1 MFCSWWY
8 LYSMIY
14 SSPLASVDEF
24 AHLCG
29 LWWQVTNQ
37 LHLTLVNG
45 DCIIYQ
51 NLRTSKW
58 WINDDWTWSIS
69 QKRSIKKKRPLEH
82 EILIC
87 LQLWWRHSPE
97 FVRLECEASVRRCWQ
112 PSSMGCQKVWMQLV
126 HVVCLVVAF
135 VIALIPTTSFKKTS
149 CLMDSGF

>member
-29 LWWQVTNQ
+29 LWWKVTNEI
-37 LHLTLVNG
+37 HLTLVNG

-58 WINDDWTWSIS
+58 WNNDDWTWSIS
-69 QKRSIKKKRPLEH
+69 QKRSIKK
-82 EILIC
+82 
-87 LQLWWRHSPE
+87 
-97 FVRLECEASVRRCWQ
+97 EAFGKWYFDLPSVV
-112 PSSMGCQKVWMQLV
+112 M
-126 HVVCLVVAF
+126 
-135 VIALIPTTSFKKTS
+135 TSFSGVQAGVWSFGLTVLTAQQHGLSKSMDATCPCFLLSGCFRHCIDTYNILQKTS

>member
-1 MFCSWWY
+1 MFCSLWY
-8 LYSMIY
+8 LNSMIY

-29 LWWQVTNQ
+29 LWWKVTNQ

-58 WINDDWTWSIS
+58 WINNDWTWSIS
-69 QKRSIKKKRPLEH
+69 HKRSIKKEAFGKWYFDLP
-82 EILIC
+82 
-87 LQLWWRHSPE
+87 SVVMTS
-97 FVRLECEASVRRCWQ
+97 FSGVVRLECEASVWWCWQ
-112 PSSMGCQKVWMQLV
+112 PSSMGRQKVWMQLV

-135 VIALIPTTSFKKTS
+135 VIALIPTTSFKKHHV
-149 CLMDSGF
+149 